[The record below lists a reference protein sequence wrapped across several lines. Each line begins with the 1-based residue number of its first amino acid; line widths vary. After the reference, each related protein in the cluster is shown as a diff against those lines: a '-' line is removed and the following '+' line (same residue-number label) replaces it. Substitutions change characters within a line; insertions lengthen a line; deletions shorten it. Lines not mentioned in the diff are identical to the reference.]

1 MVDET
6 MLLALVFS
14 ISSRPAA
21 ANLSSSAEPT
31 GRDLLAGEE
40 VTSTPARKKPAG
52 CR

>member
-21 ANLSSSAEPT
+21 ANLWSSAEPT
-31 GRDLLAGEE
+31 GRDLAGEE